1 MAAPQPIPAQQRLG
15 FPTRVIINPVTDT
28 VGTTPTL
35 IFRNNPER
43 IQWLA
48 INMSGNKG
56 YIGWS
61 SDVSSTKGI
70 PVSPY
75 GGFVMCTLEEDG
87 ELTIYEVYA
96 VLENAEGPWYFIEI
110 ERR

>member
-15 FPTRVIINPVTDT
+15 FPSRPIVNPVTDT
-28 VGTTPTL
+28 VNTTPTL
-35 IFRNNPER
+35 ILRNNPDR
-43 IQWLA
+43 IFWMAVNL
-48 INMSGNKG
+48 SGNKG

-61 SDVSSTKGI
+61 TDVGPAKGI

-75 GGFVMCTLEEDG
+75 GGFVSCTLEEDG
-87 ELTIYEVYA
+87 ELVIHEVWA
-96 VLENAEGPWYFIEI
+96 ILENAAGTWYVIEI